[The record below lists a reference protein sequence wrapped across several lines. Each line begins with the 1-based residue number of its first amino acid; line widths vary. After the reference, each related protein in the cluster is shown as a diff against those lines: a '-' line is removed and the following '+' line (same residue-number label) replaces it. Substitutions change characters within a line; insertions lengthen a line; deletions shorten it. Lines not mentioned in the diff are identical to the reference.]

1 MKDQETI
8 DQFIAL
14 RASGKSYASISET
27 LNISKPTL
35 IDWGRKY
42 QFLIQNLRAVE
53 HEALIEQCTTSR
65 QQRLESLGRDLK
77 RAEEELAKRDLSTLP
92 TGALFAI
99 VTRLRNEVA
108 REEESIR
115 FSVDVNSVPQDEKVY
130 SVIDWHA

>member
-92 TGALFAI
+92 TSALFAI

>member
-8 DQFIAL
+8 DQFITL
-14 RASGKSYASISET
+14 RASGKSFASISET
-27 LNISKPTL
+27 LNVSKPTL

-65 QQRLESLGRDLK
+65 QQRLESLGLDLK